1 MLKTKEHKFQMQYLE
16 ENIIS
21 NNINFLDKDTIVLY
35 IIALKKQFKN
45 ACK

>member
-1 MLKTKEHKFQMQYLE
+1 MLKTKEHKFQMQCLE
-16 ENIIS
+16 KNIIS